1 MKKIPS
7 NSYFF
12 SLFMTNNTL
21 DLNSFHIALV
31 CAYNMLGTISL
42 TQLARKHETIGIL
55 SPLFFY
61 LSWSSK
67 K

>member
-1 MKKIPS
+1 
-7 NSYFF
+7 
-12 SLFMTNNTL
+12 MTNNTL